1 MKALPGL
8 TPLLLGLC
16 LATPSLA
23 AKAPGA
29 TTIDALFGP
38 LPPVEST
45 GRVWL
50 YIDKQLRPV
59 RVRIGITDGQAS
71 ELLEGDLQEGTDV
84 VTNVITGSETR
95 PAAGA
100 GGFPLFGQPQ
110 RQGFPGQFPGGQGGN
125 RGGGGR
131 GR

>member
-1 MKALPGL
+1 MAAL
-8 TPLLLGLC
+8 T
-16 LATPSLA
+16 

-50 YIDKQLRPV
+50 YIDKQLKPV

-71 ELLEGDLQEGTDV
+71 ELIEGDLQEGTDL
-84 VTNVITGSETR
+84 VTSVITGTATR

-110 RQGFPGQFPGGQGGN
+110 RGGFPGGQGGAN
-125 RGGGGR
+125 RGGGGGR